1 MTPEATPGIA
11 EAAGKSGAEILADSV
26 EQMSLFGRFA
36 DNTTLTE
43 MQRYCSAQAE
53 MTARFSERDD
63 KRSTAPIPVRTTL
76 AVWVRW
82 ATVTRCRGR
91 RRAGVGDAGVDE
103 RQDLRPQGREPAQRT
118 W

>member
-1 MTPEATPGIA
+1 VQIGALMRRGGL
-11 EAAGKSGAEILADSV
+11 AGGASGD
-26 EQMSLFGRFA
+26 
-36 DNTTLTE
+36 TTLTE

-63 KRSTAPIPVRTTL
+63 KRSTARIPVRTTL

-103 RQDLRPQGREPAQRT
+103 RQDLRPQRREPAERT